1 MTRIDELV
9 LEVLGALEL
18 PRHLRPSDLLDQDVI
33 PPDGLAARIV
43 ALRELVRS
51 GGVDAPLSGRLAS
64 SADVAAYFRSKL
76 AAERVETLWVL
87 HVDARNRVRRI
98 HHVGLGGP
106 SACFVEPL
114 AVLRPLVANGAPA
127 AILVHN
133 HPSGEAS
140 PSQDDL
146 ALTRRVRE
154 ACELLG
160 IALLDHVIV
169 AAEGTF
175 SFCDA
180 ALLR

>member
-9 LEVLGALEL
+9 GQILGELEL
-18 PRHLRPSDLLDQDVI
+18 PGHLRPSDLLDDTVI
-33 PPDGLAARIV
+33 PPDGLAEQVA
-43 ALRELVRS
+43 ALRELIRS
-51 GGVDAPLSGRLAS
+51 GGADAPLSGRLAT
-64 SADVAAYFRSKL
+64 SADVAAYFRAKL

-106 SACFVEPL
+106 SACVVEPL

-160 IALLDHVIV
+160 ITLLDHVIV

-175 SFCDA
+175 SFRDA